1 MDESIRAAAI
11 ERLTAHKERLI
22 AEKIEKG
29 LAVVV
34 SPLVVGFPGCEGA
47 EKARRQ
53 AELRA
58 AGETREVIFGGVGSD
73 AVEVIFTGVPRA
85 GRDEGVE
92 VPKSGPCYLTVP
104 YAPRAETKASA
115 SAPSELSPAPVVG
128 EPRRVWVQVRPSD
141 PERNDPGQIAEGTYT
156 ISDGMIRVED
166 LQGKRL
172 GSEVLTPGAD
182 PDSLARKILR
192 EKRPGGF
199 YDPIVYPHR

>member
-34 SPLVVGFPGCEGA
+34 SPLVVGFPACEGA

-73 AVEVIFTGVPRA
+73 AVEVILTGVPRA
-85 GRDEGVE
+85 GRD
-92 VPKSGPCYLTVP
+92 
-104 YAPRAETKASA
+104 
-115 SAPSELSPAPVVG
+115 
-128 EPRRVWVQVRPSD
+128 D
-141 PERNDPGQIAEGTYT
+141 GTA
-156 ISDGMIRVED
+156 G
-166 LQGKRL
+166 
-172 GSEVLTPGAD
+172 
-182 PDSLARKILR
+182 
-192 EKRPGGF
+192 
-199 YDPIVYPHR
+199 

>member
-85 GRDEGVE
+85 GRD
-92 VPKSGPCYLTVP
+92 
-104 YAPRAETKASA
+104 
-115 SAPSELSPAPVVG
+115 
-128 EPRRVWVQVRPSD
+128 D
-141 PERNDPGQIAEGTYT
+141 GTA
-156 ISDGMIRVED
+156 G
-166 LQGKRL
+166 
-172 GSEVLTPGAD
+172 
-182 PDSLARKILR
+182 
-192 EKRPGGF
+192 
-199 YDPIVYPHR
+199 